1 MNAKQRSKV
10 LRIGVIQAGKII
22 EERLIR
28 DRQAVWVGSDLSNT
42 VVLTA
47 EGVPN
52 RFKLLE
58 PKGTDWQ
65 LAFSAEMTGRVSV
78 EDAAADL
85 DSFKDQGVTQEMGG
99 RHLLRL
105 NPASKGRVSLGD
117 VVVLFQFVNPPPD
130 PVQTVLPRALR
141 GTWFRRLDWAFSSVL
156 AVVFCA
162 FFTVVAV
169 AKQAPMPPEPTLDD
183 LPVRVV
189 EVFMPDRFKDVPNP
203 DEEGPGENNPE
214 PKKKKK
220 KPVDKEPASGEEA
233 ITDGPEAKAAA
244 AARKRDAM
252 EAKVTRRGLVG
263 ILGKRGPGGMAM
275 GPAVADVFREGSIE
289 GARGTAFENMNGVD
303 VAMHDNKLTPRGP
316 GDPNPGG
323 PPVEYQDLGTEG
335 VIDGTG
341 EKRRVKREAVVT
353 AKLTPAAIE
362 EFESDG
368 RDRGQIKKVVK
379 RKLGLIRRCYE
390 RKLKRDP
397 DLRGKVVV
405 RFVIHSGGRVIEVE
419 VLENTTGDSDLAAC
433 VAGRVSAIRFGPAD
447 GGDTLV
453 TYPFLLDA
461 GGG

>member
-1 MNAKQRSKV
+1 MDANQPSKV

-28 DRQAVWVGSDLSNT
+28 DRRAVSVGSDLDNT

-47 EGVPN
+47 DGVPK

-58 PKGTDWQ
+58 PKGADWQ
-65 LAFSAEMTGRVSV
+65 LAFTAEMTGRVLV
-78 EDAAADL
+78 DEAAADL
-85 DSFKDQGVTQEMGG
+85 DSFKDQGVTQVRGA
-99 RHLLRL
+99 RHLLKL
-105 NPASKGRVSLGD
+105 NPASKGRVSLGE
-117 VVVLFQFVNPPPD
+117 VVVLFQFVNPPPE
-130 PVQTVLPRALR
+130 PVRPVLPRALR
-141 GTWFRRLDWAFSSVL
+141 GTWHKNLDWAFSSVL

-169 AKQAPMPPEPTLDD
+169 AKQAPLPPEPTLDD

-189 EVFMPDRFKDVPNP
+189 EVFMPDRFKDMPNP
-203 DEEGPGENNPE
+203 DDEGPGEKKPE

-220 KPVDKEPASGEEA
+220 KPVDNKQPEGADDL
-233 ITDGPEAKAAA
+233 TDGPEAKAAV

-263 ILGKRGPGGMAM
+263 ILGQKGPGGVAM
-275 GPAVADVFREGSIE
+275 GPAVSDVFREGSIT
-289 GARGTAFENMNGVD
+289 GARGTAFENMNGLD
-303 VAMHDNKLTPRGP
+303 LAMHGSDLSPRGP
-316 GDPNPGG
+316 GDPGPGG

-335 VIDGTG
+335 VLNGTG
-341 EKRRVKREAVVT
+341 DKRRVKREAVVT

-362 EFESDG
+362 DFESDG

-379 RKLGLIRRCYE
+379 RRLGMIRRCYE

-397 DLRGKVVV
+397 NLRGKVVV

-419 VLENTTGDSDLAAC
+419 VVENTTGDSDLAAC
-433 VAGRVSAIRFGPAD
+433 VAGRVRSIRFGPAD